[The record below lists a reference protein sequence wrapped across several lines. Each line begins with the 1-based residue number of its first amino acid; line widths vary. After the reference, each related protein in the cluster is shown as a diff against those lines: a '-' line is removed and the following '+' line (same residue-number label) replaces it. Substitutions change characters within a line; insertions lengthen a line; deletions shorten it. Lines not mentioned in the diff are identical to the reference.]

1 MASAQWFA
9 SLQNAIGSEV
19 NPRFFMGIAVFC
31 AKPQIASLYVL
42 ILSAKHWGVASSAM
56 SLVCRHYVWTLLCKD
71 LSRYRGGHS
80 PRQDHLFLNG
90 LCFLFLRYMMRSRHF
105 RMDRLLAYILMATA
119 VVIGMPLATAQS
131 MPDLPPSSQKS
142 MPAAPGTIYSLEQ
155 LIQLALESN
164 PRVLAARDQAAASS
178 GQLRAAKAVPN
189 PQFEYNTG
197 QQRSATGPLTT
208 GNVSSWSVTQP
219 LDMPYT
225 RFPRVDAA
233 EANTRGAQAT
243 RIAFEVEAIANV
255 QMRYYELLRRE
266 AEARAANEDL
276 DLTKQIRDRMQLRYD
291 VGETARFE
299 LIRAQTEFLN
309 AQMNAESSKLR
320 IEQARGLLRQTV
332 GHQLIAD
339 FALAAH
345 SQKANELPPLET
357 LLNEVR
363 NQSPELQKAKAQ
375 VESTQSRLSFE
386 KNSRLPNLAV
396 KAQQLNDPN
405 FTDRLYGLVVTI
417 PIWDFRGGQIAEAE
431 ANASKAR
438 NDLNAQTQSLE
449 QQMQSA
455 YKLYLIASY
464 QVQILDQEVVQL
476 AGSARRIAEISYRF
490 GERGML
496 EYLDAQ
502 RTFRAARND
511 LIKARFDLASII
523 TEIQRLRASPE
534 WVAKLEGDK
543 K

>member
-1 MASAQWFA
+1 
-9 SLQNAIGSEV
+9 
-19 NPRFFMGIAVFC
+19 
-31 AKPQIASLYVL
+31 
-42 ILSAKHWGVASSAM
+42 
-56 SLVCRHYVWTLLCKD
+56 
-71 LSRYRGGHS
+71 
-80 PRQDHLFLNG
+80 
-90 LCFLFLRYMMRSRHF
+90 
-105 RMDRLLAYILMATA
+105 
-119 VVIGMPLATAQS
+119 
-131 MPDLPPSSQKS
+131 
-142 MPAAPGTIYSLEQ
+142 
-155 LIQLALESN
+155 
-164 PRVLAARDQAAASS
+164 
-178 GQLRAAKAVPN
+178 
-189 PQFEYNTG
+189 
-197 QQRSATGPLTT
+197 
-208 GNVSSWSVTQP
+208 
-219 LDMPYT
+219 
-225 RFPRVDAA
+225 
-233 EANTRGAQAT
+233 
-243 RIAFEVEAIANV
+243 VEAIANV

-332 GHQLIAD
+332 GHQLAAD
-339 FALAAH
+339 FSVAAYN
-345 SQKANELPPLET
+345 QKANELPPLET

-396 KAQQLNDPN
+396 KAQQYNDPN

-464 QVQILDQEVVQL
+464 QTQILDQEVVQL

>member
-1 MASAQWFA
+1 MRIRKFGLSAFQLVSQATAWVLLAASPFQSTFAQA
-9 SLQNAIGSEV
+9 PDQNLGSTQA
-19 NPRFFMGIAVFC
+19 NPSAGGKAYTLDELI
-31 AKPQIASLYVL
+31 QIA
-42 ILSAKHWGVASSAM
+42 
-56 SLVCRHYVWTLLCKD
+56 
-71 LSRYRGGHS
+71 
-80 PRQDHLFLNG
+80 
-90 LCFLFLRYMMRSRHF
+90 
-105 RMDRLLAYILMATA
+105 
-119 VVIGMPLATAQS
+119 
-131 MPDLPPSSQKS
+131 
-142 MPAAPGTIYSLEQ
+142 LE
-155 LIQLALESN
+155 AN
-164 PRVLAARDQAAASS
+164 PRVLAARDQAAAAV
-178 GQLRAAKAVPN
+178 GQLSAAKAIPN
-189 PQFEYNTG
+189 PQFEINSG
-197 QQRSATGPLTT
+197 QQRSTTGPLTT
-208 GNVSSWSVTQP
+208 GNVSSWAVTQP

-233 EANTRGAQAT
+233 EANARAAQAT
-243 RIAFEVEAIANV
+243 RIAFEVEAISNV
-255 QMRYYELLRRE
+255 QLRFYELLRRE

-309 AQMNAESSKLR
+309 AQITAESSKLR

-332 GHQLIAD
+332 GHQLPAD
-339 FALAAH
+339 FTLAKY
-345 SQKANELPPLET
+345 SERNRELPSLEI
-357 LLNEVR
+357 LMSEVR
-363 NQSPELQKAKAQ
+363 SQSPELQRAKAQ
-375 VESTQSRLSFE
+375 VEASESRLSFE
-386 KNSRLPNLAV
+386 KNSRLPNLSV
-396 KAQQLNDPN
+396 KAQQYNDPN

-438 NDLNAQTQSLE
+438 NELNAQTQSLE

-455 YKLYLIASY
+455 YKLYLMASY

-476 AGSARRIAEISYRF
+476 AASARRIAEISYRY

-534 WVAKLEGDK
+534 WVAKLEGEK

>member
-1 MASAQWFA
+1 MVD
-9 SLQNAIGSEV
+9 G
-19 NPRFFMGIAVFC
+19 
-31 AKPQIASLYVL
+31 
-42 ILSAKHWGVASSAM
+42 
-56 SLVCRHYVWTLLCKD
+56 
-71 LSRYRGGHS
+71 
-80 PRQDHLFLNG
+80 
-90 LCFLFLRYMMRSRHF
+90 FLFLRYRMRIRHF
-105 RMDRLLAYILMATA
+105 RIASLMVCIPVVTA
-119 VVIGMPLATAQS
+119 FAIALPSANAQS
-131 MPDLPPSSQKS
+131 KPDQSPPAQI
-142 MPAAPGTIYSLEQ
+142 ARTDAPGTIYSLEQ
-155 LIQLALESN
+155 LIQIALESN
-164 PRVLAARDQAAASS
+164 PRILAARDQANAAS

-197 QQRSATGPLTT
+197 QQRSVTSPLTT

-233 EANTRGAQAT
+233 EASARAAQAT

-255 QMRYYELLRRE
+255 QLRFYELLRRE
-266 AEARAANEDL
+266 AEERAANEDL

-332 GHQLIAD
+332 GHQLPAQ
-339 FALAAH
+339 FTLQAH
-345 SQKANELPPLET
+345 TEKDAELPSLET
-357 LLNEVR
+357 LINEVR

-375 VESTQSRLSFE
+375 VEATESRLSFE

-396 KAQQLNDPN
+396 KAQQYNDPN

-438 NDLNAQTQSLE
+438 NEFNAQTQSLE

-476 AGSARRIAEISYRF
+476 AASARRIAEISYRF

-511 LIKARFDLASII
+511 LIRARFDLASIT

>member
-1 MASAQWFA
+1 MRIRNFLIGRLVACMPLAVALILAMPIASAQPKLDLA
-9 SLQNAIGSEV
+9 PPIQ
-19 NPRFFMGIAVFC
+19 
-31 AKPQIASLYVL
+31 KP
-42 ILSAKHWGVASSAM
+42 
-56 SLVCRHYVWTLLCKD
+56 T
-71 LSRYRGGHS
+71 
-80 PRQDHLFLNG
+80 
-90 LCFLFLRYMMRSRHF
+90 
-105 RMDRLLAYILMATA
+105 
-119 VVIGMPLATAQS
+119 
-131 MPDLPPSSQKS
+131 
-142 MPAAPGTIYSLEQ
+142 PAAPGTIYSLEQ
-155 LIQLALESN
+155 LIQIALESN
-164 PRVLAARDQAAASS
+164 PRVLAARDQAAAAS
-178 GQLRAAKAVPN
+178 GQLRTAKAVPN

-197 QQRSATGPLTT
+197 QQRSASGPLTT

-233 EANTRGAQAT
+233 EANARAAQAT

-255 QMRYYELLRRE
+255 QLRYYELLRRE
-266 AEARAANEDL
+266 AETRAANEDL

-332 GHQLIAD
+332 GHQLPAEFSVAPD
-339 FALAAH
+339 
-345 SQKANELPPLET
+345 SQKINELPPLQT
-357 LLNEVR
+357 LMTEVR

-375 VESTQSRLSFE
+375 VEATESRLSFE

-396 KAQQLNDPN
+396 KAQQYNDPN
-405 FTDRLYGLVVTI
+405 FTDRLYGLVLTI

-438 NDLNAQTQSLE
+438 NEFNAQTQSLE

-464 QVQILDQEVVQL
+464 QVQILDQEVVKL
-476 AGSARRIAEISYRF
+476 AASARRIAEISYRF

-511 LIKARFDLASII
+511 LIRARFDLASIT

>member
-90 LCFLFLRYMMRSRHF
+90 LCFLFLRYMMRIRHF